1 MNTVKDIWFTMSHWV
16 PLIRPTEQLSL
27 ILYRNCFAVTK
38 QLFLLLFWAL
48 SHRINCGLLFA
59 LVAKMLRT
67 FSNPKMY
74 ILYIYYIYLYLHT
87 HTHTHAAQPY
97 SFCYLSVYL
106 TGEMFLFHIINLM
119 MVIDYTIATH
129 IRSATIFNAR
139 VDSHIN
145 TLFVQKEQ
153 LYSWQS

>member
-1 MNTVKDIWFTMSHWV
+1 MWIQLRTFGSLCHTEFLLW
-16 PLIRPTEQLSL
+16 RRTEQLSL
-27 ILYRNCFAVTK
+27 TLYRNRSAITE
-38 QLFLLLFWAL
+38 QLFLLLFWAP

-67 FSNPKMY
+67 SFNPKMY
-74 ILYIYYIYLYLHT
+74 IIYIISIHT
-87 HTHTHAAQPY
+87 HTYAGPY

-106 TGEMFLFHIINLM
+106 TREMFLFHIINLM
-119 MVIDYTIATH
+119 MVINCTTATH

-139 VDSHIN
+139 VEAHIN
-145 TLFVQKEQ
+145 TLFVQKDK